1 MTAALEPRETQTSRP
16 AVGQRIKELVMIK
29 RDIVKVIRPG
39 KSGLPPRASGMIGPL
54 PHHKPKKPV
63 IPAAGIMGPRPPKHH
78 KP

>member
-1 MTAALEPRETQTSRP
+1 
-16 AVGQRIKELVMIK
+16 MIK